1 MIVRISKIQNVK
13 LMQSANDKPK
23 QNDGG
28 AILGFKR
35 LKRQNR
41 TKNHVFRVPFRG
53 LHHHA
58 IIDEKNDKK
67 CQKRQNLVKMYASP
81 STFLSQVEIFEPV
94 SKYFATIL

>member
-53 LHHHA
+53 TP
-58 IIDEKNDKK
+58 
-67 CQKRQNLVKMYASP
+67 P
-81 STFLSQVEIFEPV
+81 SCHN
-94 SKYFATIL
+94 